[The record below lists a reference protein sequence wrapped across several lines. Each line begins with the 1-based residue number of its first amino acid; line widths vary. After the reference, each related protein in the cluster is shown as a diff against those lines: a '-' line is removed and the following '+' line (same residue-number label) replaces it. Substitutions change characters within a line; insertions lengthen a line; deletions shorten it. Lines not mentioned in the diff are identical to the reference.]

1 MWMWRERLNN
11 PHYQRLILIT
21 EHQPRSL
28 FQRRLSGLFL
38 FLVLSGIWALMSLN
52 HEIFYYLILFVLFL
66 FTMLMSAIASW
77 FVANDCGGVEYEL
90 VRLTILSSRKLA
102 AGYWHG
108 FYQRLKWQMR
118 LPTFSFAFI
127 LLIMNMYL
135 LYFKYRAQPAIVND
149 YYWQETMLNT
159 FIGWLVTLTVLGG
172 FWIYPML
179 GISIGLSLHRPMLA
193 SIVTL
198 MVIPVLVAF
207 WVYAVFI
214 VVVVAFLASLMLMSI
229 FATPDLIVQLILFSG
244 TFSVLAGLLLLTL
257 FIMGEMTHGF
267 AKENI

>member
-11 PHYQRLILIT
+11 PHYQRLVLIT

-28 FQRRLSGLFL
+28 LQRGLGGLFLCLILSGLW
-38 FLVLSGIWALMSLN
+38 VLMSLN
-52 HEIFYYLILFVLFL
+52 HEIFYHLILFVLFL

-102 AGYWHG
+102 AGYWLG

-127 LLIMNMYL
+127 LLIMNMYF
-135 LYFKYRAQPAIVND
+135 LYSKYRAQPTIVND
-149 YYWQETMLNT
+149 YYWQETMFSS
-159 FIGWLVTLTVLGG
+159 FIGWLMTLTVLGG

-179 GISIGLSLHRPMLA
+179 GISIGLSLHRPMLS

-198 MVIPVLVAF
+198 LVIPVLVVFWMYAIVFVGAF
-207 WVYAVFI
+207 
-214 VVVVAFLASLMLMSI
+214 AFLASIMLISI
-229 FATPDLIVQLILFSG
+229 FATPDLIVQLILFIG
-244 TFSVLAGLLLLTL
+244 TLSVLAMLLLLTL